1 VIDEF
6 AGAGGL
12 LQLPQPGGH
21 LARPRRLEAGDCV
34 QDFEYQLD
42 LLLAGLRRG

>member
-1 VIDEF
+1 MGVRDRRDDEF
-6 AGAGGL
+6 VGAGGL
-12 LQLPQPGGH
+12 LQLPQP
-21 LARPRRLEAGDCV
+21 GDCV